1 MKARIVEKQP
11 ERVLTFSVDE
21 AMRSELSAVLQKLLM
36 VEIQVN
42 TEDLGQDVGYLAGL
56 PGFQKKE
63 GVPEEEPLACQGVL
77 CMCGFS
83 NGRMDTLLKSLRE
96 ACVNIP
102 IKSVVTATNQHWSF
116 SKLVKEL
123 AKEHETMEAMRKKK
137 ESSHFSNAK

>member
-11 ERVLTFSVDE
+11 ERILTFSIDE
-21 AMRSELSAVLQKLLM
+21 AMRTELSAVLQRLSM
-36 VEIQVN
+36 EEIQIN
-42 TEDLGQDVGYLAGL
+42 TEDLGQEVGYLAGL

-77 CMCGFS
+77 CMCGLS

-96 ACVNIP
+96 ARVNIP

-137 ESSHFSNAK
+137 ESNSV